1 MLIFIELGLRPN
13 PVADQIFTSTNSLF
27 RRPGLTDS
35 QNNSLTLEKR
45 LEVIS
50 SLLSDSVD
58 VKITSSFVSTIH
70 SLLPE
75 RYSGEVDKKLQILK
89 ESSSFCSPAQIA
101 ELAVYL
107 VSNNVIS
114 GYKLWT
120 FVRWLTQEIPEGVL
134 RGILN
139 PQTLTIQAFKQ
150 KLFETAA
157 AIGEETFRIFVETE
171 PEKSYLTGPV
181 GQRCL
186 QIAALGK
193 ETEIVRI
200 LLDLGVSPDSVT
212 STDED
217 NYEFNQPPLHR
228 AAFHLDYSMLTLLVN
243 AGADV
248 NSLVAS
254 ERPLSQAL
262 DGVSFCLD
270 QGEEFSYDCIH
281 ALIKAGANVDFCYFE
296 MGKTLLDKAYLID
309 DKLYRILL
317 ASSKAAKTELT
328 VSGILDAA
336 MHGIQALSEYLD
348 DRKEFSPRKTLELS
362 LFEAIPSRSAALVTL
377 LEFGVDPDGPSSKE
391 CPLIEAISHSRIDL
405 VSTLLGY
412 NADINLPG
420 VFSTSALSPGL
431 LPILDFLIKQGANIR
446 RFGGVA
452 LGKALVN
459 NNLPAVKLLLISGVD
474 INSWI
479 PDHGTP
485 ICIAAANCDVQT
497 VEYLVNAGAE
507 VNAGNHRKTG
517 CTALL
522 TALEHKK
529 WTTAKFLLRR
539 GADAQI
545 NSSGKT
551 LLEASL
557 GSRTDMSPE
566 EEEIFEILLNRGAQI
581 NGPPKRPRCTD
592 WNSALTLLI
601 QKGAKERTIQLALDA
616 KADVNQ
622 AGSGSESCTPI
633 QAAASKGN
641 LDMVKELLSRGA
653 DINAPAG
660 TIYGRTAL
668 QAACCLSMPD
678 LELVQFL
685 LDNDADVNAQPGI
698 KQGLTALQ
706 GAAIRGHI
714 KVATLLLDWGAKVNG
729 DVAEVDGRT
738 ALGGAAEHG
747 RLDMVQFLLNV
758 GAQSEIPGKT
768 GYDRAIALAN
778 ENGHFVVADLLRSQG
793 QSL

>member
-1 MLIFIELGLRPN
+1 VLIFIELGLRPN
-13 PVADQIFTSTNSLF
+13 PVADQIFASTNSLF
-27 RRPGLTDS
+27 HRSSLTDS
-35 QNNSLTLEKR
+35 QDNSLALEKR
-45 LEVIS
+45 VEVIS

-58 VKITSSFVSTIH
+58 VKTASSFVATIQ

-75 RYSGEVDKKLQILK
+75 RYSGEIDKKLQILK
-89 ESSSFCSPAQIA
+89 ESSSVCSPAQIA

-114 GYKLWT
+114 DYKLGT
-120 FVRWLTQEIPEGVL
+120 FVKWLTQEIPEGVL
-134 RGILN
+134 RDILN
-139 PQTLTIQAFKQ
+139 SKTLTIQAFKQ
-150 KLFETAA
+150 KLFEKAA
-157 AIGEETFRIFVETE
+157 DIGEETFRILVETE
-171 PEKSYLTGPV
+171 PEKSYLTGPI

-186 QIAALGK
+186 QIAASKGK
-193 ETEIVRI
+193 IEIVRI
-200 LLDLGVSPDSVT
+200 LLGLGVSPDSVT

-217 NYEFNQPPLHR
+217 DYDFIQPPLHY
-228 AAFHLDYSMLTLLVN
+228 AASNLDYDMLTLLIN

-248 NSLVAS
+248 NSLAAS
-254 ERPLSQAL
+254 DTPLSRAIDNISCL
-262 DGVSFCLD
+262 SDDGV
-270 QGEEFSYDCIH
+270 EFSYDCIR
-281 ALIKAGANVDFCYFE
+281 ALIEAGANVDYFGME
-296 MGKTLLDKAYLID
+296 EALLDRAYLVD

-348 DRKEFSPRKTLELS
+348 DRKKFCPRKALELS
-362 LFEAIPSRSAALVTL
+362 LFEAIPSHSAALMTL
-377 LEFGVDPDGPSSKE
+377 LEFGVDPNGPSSKDY
-391 CPLIEAISHSRIDL
+391 PLIKAISQDRIDL

-420 VFSTSALSPGL
+420 VLSRSAQSPRL
-431 LPILDFLIKQGANIR
+431 LPILDFLIKQGADIR
-446 RFGGVA
+446 RFGSVA
-452 LGKALVN
+452 LGKALDN
-459 NNLPAVKLLLISGVD
+459 DNLSAVKLLLISGVD

-479 PDHGTP
+479 PDHGAP
-485 ICIAAANCDVQT
+485 ICIAAAKCDVRT

-517 CTALL
+517 RTALL
-522 TALEHKK
+522 RALECQE
-529 WTTAKFLLRR
+529 WTTAKFLLQH

-557 GSRTDMSPE
+557 GSYGWSDTSPE
-566 EEEIFEILLNRGAQI
+566 EEEMFEILLNRGVQI
-581 NGPPKRPRCTD
+581 NGPPKRRLCAD

-601 QKGAKERTIQLALDA
+601 QKGAKEKTIQLALDA
-616 KADVNQ
+616 GADVNQ
-622 AGSGSESCTPI
+622 AGSGSGSRTPI

-641 LDMVKELLSRGA
+641 LAMVKELLSRGA

-668 QAACCLSMPD
+668 QAACCLGMPN
-678 LELVQFL
+678 LELVRFL

-698 KQGLTALQ
+698 MQGLTALQ
-706 GAAIRGHI
+706 GAAIQGHI
-714 KVATLLLDWGAKVNG
+714 KVATLLLDRGAEVNG
-729 DVAEVDGRT
+729 DVAEADGRT
-738 ALGGAAEHG
+738 ALDGAAEHG

-758 GAQSEIPGKT
+758 GAQSEVPGT
-768 GYDRAIALAN
+768 TDYDRAIALAN
-778 ENGHFVVADLLRSQG
+778 GNRHFVVADLLRSPWR
-793 QSL
+793 SL

>member
-1 MLIFIELGLRPN
+1 VLIFIELGLRPN

-27 RRPGLTDS
+27 HRPSLADS
-35 QNNSLTLEKR
+35 QDNSLALEKR
-45 LEVIS
+45 VEVIS
-50 SLLSDSVD
+50 SLLSGSVD
-58 VKITSSFVSTIH
+58 VKTTSSFVATIQ

-75 RYSGEVDKKLQILK
+75 RYSGEIDEKLQILK
-89 ESSSFCSPAQIA
+89 ESSSICSPAQIA

-107 VSNNVIS
+107 ISNNVIS
-114 GYKLWT
+114 DYKLDT
-120 FVRWLTQEIPEGVL
+120 FVKWLTQEIPEGVL

-139 PQTLTIQAFKQ
+139 SKTLTIQAFKQ
-150 KLFETAA
+150 KLLEKAA
-157 AIGEETFRIFVETE
+157 SIGEETFRILVETE
-171 PEKSYLTGPV
+171 PEKSYLTGPI

-186 QIAALGK
+186 QIAASR
-193 ETEIVRI
+193 EEIEVVRI

-217 NYEFNQPPLHR
+217 DYDFNLPPLHH
-228 AAFHLDYSMLTLLVN
+228 AASNLDYDMLTLLIN

-248 NSLVAS
+248 NSPGLAPS
-254 ERPLSQAL
+254 DTPLSRAIDDITFSL
-262 DGVSFCLD
+262 DEGLK
-270 QGEEFSYDCIH
+270 FSYDCIH
-281 ALIKAGANVDFCYFE
+281 ALIEAGANVDYFGME
-296 MGKTLLDKAYLID
+296 QALLDRAYLVD

-348 DRKEFSPRKTLELS
+348 DRKKFRPRKALELS
-362 LFEAIPSRSAALVTL
+362 LFRAIPSHSAALMTL

-391 CPLIEAISHSRIDL
+391 CPLIKAISQGRIDL

-412 NADINLPG
+412 NANINLPR
-420 VFSTSALSPGL
+420 VLSTSALSPDL
-431 LPILDFLIKQGANIR
+431 LPILDFLIKQGADIR

-452 LGKALVN
+452 LRKALDK

-479 PDHGTP
+479 PGHGTP
-485 ICIAAANCDVQT
+485 ICIAAAKCGVRT
-497 VEYLVNAGAE
+497 VEYLVKAGAE

-517 CTALL
+517 RTALL
-522 TALEHKK
+522 KALEFQK
-529 WTTAKFLLRR
+529 WTTAKFLLQH

-545 NSSGKT
+545 NTSGRT

-557 GSRTDMSPE
+557 GSRTNISPE
-566 EEEIFEILLNRGAQI
+566 GEEMFEILLNRGAQI
-581 NGPPKRPRCTD
+581 NGPLKRRLCAD

-601 QKGAKERTIQLALDA
+601 QKGAKEKTIQLALDA
-616 KADVNQ
+616 GADVNQ
-622 AGSGSESCTPI
+622 AGSGSGSRTPI
-633 QAAASKGN
+633 QAAASEGN
-641 LDMVKELLSRGA
+641 LAMVKKLHSRGA

-668 QAACCLSMPD
+668 QAACCLSMPN
-678 LELVQFL
+678 LELVRFL

-706 GAAIRGHI
+706 GAAIQGHI
-714 KVATLLLDWGAKVNG
+714 KVATLLLDRGAEVNG
-729 DVAEVDGRT
+729 DVAEAEGRT
-738 ALGGAAEHG
+738 ALDGAAEHG

-758 GAQSEIPGKT
+758 GAQSEVPGTT

-778 ENGHFVVADLLRSQG
+778 ENRHFAVADLLRSQG
-793 QSL
+793 RSL